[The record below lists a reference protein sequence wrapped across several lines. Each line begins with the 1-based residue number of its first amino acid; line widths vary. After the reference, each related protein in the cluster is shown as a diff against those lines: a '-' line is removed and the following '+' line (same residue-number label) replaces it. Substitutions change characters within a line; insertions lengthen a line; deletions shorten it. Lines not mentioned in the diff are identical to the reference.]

1 MPSKTFAVIPALNE
15 EAAIGAVVRSLPRD
29 LVRQVIVVDNG
40 STDGTATAAW
50 EAGAVVVS
58 EPERGYGAACAA
70 GVALALRLGAAVIV
84 LLDGDASDAPSD
96 LPAILTPL
104 LAGDADLVMGSRARG
119 SVEPGALTPQQRFG
133 NWLAARI
140 LRRYGLAITDLGPFR
155 AIRADALAT
164 LDMHER
170 TYGWSTEMLVKAA
183 RAGLRVREV
192 PVSYRKRAGGRS
204 KVGGTIHGSI
214 NAAIVILQTAYR
226 YAGWVPTPHPPS
238 RVGKGESKQS
248 RVCDERARP
257 YRFQCSIFS
266 PLLCSGKGEGQGVR
280 FP

>member
-1 MPSKTFAVIPALNE
+1 MQPTVFAVIPALNE
-15 EAAIGAVVRSLPRD
+15 EAVIGKVVRSLPRD
-29 LVRQVIVVDNG
+29 LLQQIIVVDNG
-40 STDGTATAAW
+40 STDDTATVAW
-50 EAGAVVVS
+50 EAGAIVAT

-70 GVALALRLGAAVIV
+70 GVALARRLGATIIV
-84 LLDGDASDAPSD
+84 LLDGDASDVPSD
-96 LPAILTPL
+96 LSAILAPV

-192 PVSYRKRAGGRS
+192 PVSYRKRGGGRS
-204 KVGGTIHGSI
+204 KVGGTIQGSI
-214 NAAIVILQTAYR
+214 KAAIVILQTAYR
-226 YAGWVPTPHPPS
+226 YAGWNPAGIAMS
-238 RVGKGESKQS
+238 NEQ
-248 RVCDERARP
+248 RAMSA
-257 YRFQCSIFS
+257 Q
-266 PLLCSGKGEGQGVR
+266 L
-280 FP
+280 

>member
-1 MPSKTFAVIPALNE
+1 MQPKVFAVIPALNE
-15 EAAIGAVVRSLPRD
+15 EAVIGKVVCGLPHD
-29 LVRQVIVVDNG
+29 LLQQIIVVDNG
-40 STDGTATAAW
+40 STDDTATVAW
-50 EAGAVVVS
+50 EAGAIVAT

-70 GVALALRLGAAVIV
+70 GVALARQLGATIIV
-84 LLDGDASDAPSD
+84 LLDGDASDVPSD
-96 LPAILTPL
+96 LSAILAPV

-119 SVEPGALTPQQRFG
+119 SVEPGALPPQQRFG

-192 PVSYRKRAGGRS
+192 PVSYRKRGGGWS
-204 KVGGTIHGSI
+204 KVGGTIQGSI
-214 NAAIVILQTAYR
+214 KAAVVILQTAYR
-226 YAGWVPTPHPPS
+226 YAGWNPA
-238 RVGKGESKQS
+238 GKAMSNEQ
-248 RVCDERARP
+248 RAMSA
-257 YRFQCSIFS
+257 Q
-266 PLLCSGKGEGQGVR
+266 L
-280 FP
+280 

>member
-1 MPSKTFAVIPALNE
+1 VQPRVFAVIPALNE
-15 EAAIGAVVRSLPRD
+15 EAAIGQVVQNLPRD
-29 LVRQVIVVDNG
+29 LLDQVIVVDNG
-40 STDGTATAAW
+40 STDDTGTVAW
-50 EAGAVVVS
+50 EAGAVVVT

-70 GVALALRLGAAVIV
+70 GVALARRLGATVIV
-84 LLDGDASDAPSD
+84 LLDGDASDVPSD
-96 LPAILTPL
+96 LHTILAPV

-119 SVEPGALTPQQRFG
+119 TVEPGALTPQQRFG

-155 AIRADALAT
+155 AIRADALAM

-192 PVSYRKRAGGRS
+192 PVSYRKRAGGKS

-214 NAAIVILQTAYR
+214 KAAVVILQTAYR
-226 YAGWVPTPHPPS
+226 YAGWLPVPAAMS
-238 RVGKGESKQS
+238 NEQRAMRVH
-248 RVCDERARP
+248 V
-257 YRFQCSIFS
+257 
-266 PLLCSGKGEGQGVR
+266 
-280 FP
+280 